1 LNSIADTKDP
11 GSTGSTGCD
20 ITGAVGTGTGTL
32 SVHTGPG
39 SYATVTRDSRNYIVQ
54 NNVWGSGSSA
64 QTVTYNGVS
73 FTVNS
78 QTDSHDPHGNPNTPI
93 SYPSDFIGNNN
104 GRSTNTTNLPKQ
116 ISAMTTV
123 PTGWSNNAGS
133 ISGVYNAAY
142 DVWFNTSNSVTNNP
156 TGGYLMVWLA
166 NQGTAQPVGQLIAS
180 GVSINSMSWNVWYGG
195 PQNGV
200 NVVSYVR
207 TSNTTS
213 MSFDLTVF
221 IKDAV
226 SRGYLQNSWYLTNI
240 FAGFE
245 IWSGGTGLKTNN
257 FCAVVN

>member
-1 LNSIADTKDP
+1 
-11 GSTGSTGCD
+11 
-20 ITGAVGTGTGTL
+20 VR
-32 SVHTGPG
+32 TGPG
-39 SYATVTRDSRNYIVQ
+39 SYATVTRDNRNYIVQ
-54 NNVWGSGSSA
+54 NNVWGSQSSA

-104 GRSTNTTNLPKQ
+104 GRSTTGSNLPKQ
-116 ISAMTTV
+116 ISTMTTV
-123 PTGWSNNAGS
+123 PTGWSTNAGS

-142 DVWFNTSNSVTNNP
+142 DVWFNNSSQTGTNSP

-166 NQGTAQPVGQLIAS
+166 NQGTAQPVGTLQAS
-180 GVSINSMSWNVWYGG
+180 GVSINGMSWNVWYGG
-195 PQNGV
+195 TQNGV
-200 NVVSYVR
+200 GVISYVR
-207 TSNTTS
+207 TSNTAS
-213 MSFDLTVF
+213 MSFDLTLF

-226 SRGYLQNSWYLTNI
+226 SRQQLQNSWYLTNI

-245 IWSGGTGLKTNN
+245 IWSGGTGLRTTN